1 MFGRNSSPRVV
12 LTVVFVLVTVC
23 SLSFLTWHFNRLMR
37 SASALAPR
45 VVAEER
51 QSLQAGSKQAEQ
63 REDIILVDKRKVVKK
78 TTKDPWAYICKIV
91 TIFKDGSKAEGSGAM
106 VGPHHCLTAA
116 HNIYDKGHGGW
127 AERVEVIPGY
137 DGTRKD
143 SEGKSAPR
151 PYGSAFNA
159 ESGTI
164 AWTEWTEKENPDYDL
179 SLVITDSNI
188 GKKSGYFGIKALS
201 DGELSKV
208 KAHMAGYPGDKDNAE
223 RQYYDT
229 GTISRYD
236 SGRVYYKL
244 GTWRGQSGAGLYI
257 REESDDDTEELQP
270 RYVFA
275 VHTTG
280 GKVENSGARITS
292 GLLGTLIK
300 YKQDNFEGL
309 NYPPK
314 YPKE

>member
-1 MFGRNSSPRVV
+1 MFVRKLSLRGV
-12 LTVVFVLVTVC
+12 LTVVFLLVTVC
-23 SLSFLTWHFNRLMR
+23 SLSLLTWHLNRVVQ
-37 SASALAPR
+37 SASESSLR
-45 VVAEER
+45 VLGEER
-51 QSLQAGSKQAEQ
+51 QSLQVGAKQAEQ

-78 TTKDPWAYICKIV
+78 TTKDPWAYICKIL
-91 TIFKDGSKAEGSGAM
+91 TTFKDGSKAEGTGAM

-116 HNIYDKGHGGW
+116 HNIYDKDHGGW

-143 SEGKSAPR
+143 SEGKLDPR
-151 PYGSAFNA
+151 PYGSAFSA

-179 SLVITDSNI
+179 SLVITESDI
-188 GKKSGYFGIKALS
+188 GKKSGYFGMKALS
-201 DGELSKV
+201 DEELSKV

-236 SGRVYYKL
+236 SGRIYYKL
-244 GTWRGQSGAGLYI
+244 GTWRGQSGAGLYVK
-257 REESDDDTEELQP
+257 EESDDDTAEWQP

-292 GLLGTLIK
+292 GLLDLLTK
-300 YKQDNFEGL
+300 YKRDNFEGL
-309 NYPPK
+309 TYPPK